1 MLGLTIA
8 CELDEHRPLSAGSGV
23 RTALPDESRLLFDDE
38 HLLVSSATRQ
48 AYPLAVFETPS
59 GTLILEGRI
68 YSARPESLSGQLTTL
83 AEEIARERD
92 SRSRLAHW
100 LRETDGDFVLLFIE
114 RRRRRLLLLTD
125 LFGRLPVYWTPGGSR
140 IVISRSLRLAGQLA
154 GRRSPD
160 PMAIAQYLLL
170 QYPVGGRTLLDG
182 VRRIPPASAVSL
194 DRATGSA
201 RLDVLHRFNF
211 DVAANAETPIREDA
225 EVLRTLVTEACRRR
239 HGSVE
244 GSHSVV
250 SLSGGLDSRAI
261 AGALRC
267 AELPFRAATILDA
280 NGGSL
285 HDARGAEQIA
295 ALLGVPWHLYR
306 LPRATG
312 AEALELLSIK
322 DGMNPLGMSFI
333 INFLRRLQADWGEG
347 AGLFTGDGGDK
358 VLPCLSPAWTPKTL
372 EQVAHMLIADQH
384 VWPLDRVAEISSV
397 TIEAIVEELAAA
409 LRDYPETSLANKY
422 VHFLVYE
429 RAHKY
434 LFEGEDRNRA
444 YLWPMSP
451 FYAPPVF
458 EYAMGCGQRKKRRY
472 RLYRELLGRMLP
484 QAGSVPNANWGFGVS
499 TPGTGAL
506 LAGRELFLRLPR
518 WLRVAVRRG
527 GGAASCAG
535 LRRCLLEQLNGHTR
549 VRDQLRVDAARDG
562 VATASREQAEVLL
575 TVVSAVEWLGGGA
588 STLERYRAIELE

>member
-1 MLGLTIA
+1 MLGLTVV
-8 CELDEHRPLSAGSGV
+8 CELDEHRPFSAGSSV
-23 RTALPDESRLLFDDE
+23 RTTLPDGSCLLVDDE
-38 HLLVSSATRQ
+38 GLLVSTTTRGE
-48 AYPLAVFETPS
+48 YPLAVFETPS
-59 GTLILEGRI
+59 GTFILEGRT
-68 YSARPESLSGQLTTL
+68 YGSRPESLSAFFTTL
-83 AEEIARERD
+83 AEEMAHD
-92 SRSRLAHW
+92 GHSPSRLVQW
-100 LRETDGDFVLLFIE
+100 LRGTDGDFILLFIE
-114 RRRRRLLLLTD
+114 KRRSQLVLLTD
-125 LFGRLPVYWTPGGSR
+125 LFGRLPVYWIPGGSR

-160 PMAIAQYLLL
+160 PMAMAQYLLL
-170 QYPVGGRTLLDG
+170 QYPVGGRTLLEG
-182 VRRIPPASAVSL
+182 VRRIPPASAVFI
-194 DRATGSA
+194 DRATGRA
-201 RLDVLHRFNF
+201 RLEVLHRFDF
-211 DVAANAETPIREDA
+211 DVAANTETPIREDA
-225 EVLRTLVTEACRRR
+225 EILCTLVTEACRRR
-239 HGSVE
+239 HGSVQ
-244 GSHSVV
+244 GGHSVV

-280 NGGSL
+280 NGCSFD
-285 HDARGAEQIA
+285 DARGAEQIA
-295 ALLGVPWHLYR
+295 ALLGVPWHLYQ

-333 INFLRRLQADWGEG
+333 INFLRRLRADWGEG

-358 VLPCLSPAWTPKTL
+358 VLPCLAPAWTPKTL
-372 EQVAHMLIADQH
+372 EQVAHMLIADQQ
-384 VWPLDRVAEISSV
+384 VWPLDRVAEISGV
-397 TIEAIVEELAAA
+397 TIEAIVEELAAT

-472 RLYRELLGRMLP
+472 RLYRELLSRTLP

-499 TPGTGAL
+499 TPATGAL

-527 GGAASCAG
+527 RGAASCAG

-549 VRDQLRVDAARDG
+549 VRDQLRVGAARDG

>member
-1 MLGLTIA
+1 MLGLTVA
-8 CELDEHRPLSAGSGV
+8 CELDQRRPLSARGGV
-23 RTALPDESRLLFDDE
+23 RAALPNESC
-38 HLLVSSATRQ
+38 LLVDEEGLLVWSTIRG
-48 AYPLAVFETPS
+48 AYPLAVFDTPS
-59 GTLILEGRI
+59 GTLMLEGRI
-68 YSARPESLSGQLTTL
+68 YSSRPESLSGSLTTL
-83 AEEIARERD
+83 AEEIAREGY
-92 SRSRLAHW
+92 SQSRLARW
-100 LRETDGDFVLLFIE
+100 LRETDGDFVLLFIG
-114 RRRRRLLLLTD
+114 RRSRQLVLLTD

-140 IVISRSLRLAGQLA
+140 IIISRSLRLAGQLA
-154 GRRSPD
+154 GRRDPD

-170 QYPVGGRTLLDG
+170 QYPVAERTFLEG
-182 VRRIPPASAVSL
+182 VRRIPPASAVFV

-211 DVAANAETPIREDA
+211 DVAANADTPIREDA
-225 EVLRTLVTEACRRR
+225 EVLRTLITEACRRR
-239 HGSVE
+239 HGSVQTDNA
-244 GSHSVV
+244 VL

-261 AGALRC
+261 AGALCC

-280 NGGSL
+280 NGCCL
-285 HDARGAEQIA
+285 DDARGAEQIA

-312 AEALELLSIK
+312 AEALELLRIK

-333 INFLRRLQADWGEG
+333 INFLRRLRADWGEG

-358 VLPCLSPAWTPKTL
+358 VLPSLVPAWTPRTL

-384 VWPLDRVAEISSV
+384 VWPLDRAAEISSV
-397 TIEAIVEELAAA
+397 TIEAVVEELAAV

-444 YLWPMSP
+444 YLWPMTP

-458 EYAMGCGQRKKRRY
+458 EYAMRCGQRKKRRY
-472 RLYRELLGRMLP
+472 RLYRELLSLMLP

-518 WLRVAVRRG
+518 WLRVTVRRRR
-527 GGAASCAG
+527 GAASCAG
-535 LRRCLLEQLNGHTR
+535 LRRCLLEQLNGHGR
-549 VRDQLRVDAARDG
+549 VRDELRVDAARDG

-575 TVVSAVEWLGGGA
+575 TVVSAVEWLGGGQ
-588 STLERYRAIELE
+588 STLERYRTVALE

>member
-1 MLGLTIA
+1 MLGLTVV

-23 RTALPDESRLLFDDE
+23 RTTLQDESCLLVDDE
-38 HLLVSSATRQ
+38 GLLVSTTTRG
-48 AYPLAVFETPS
+48 AYPLAVFKTPS
-59 GTLILEGRI
+59 GTLILEGRV
-68 YSARPESLSGQLTTL
+68 YGSRPASLSASLTTL
-83 AEEIARERD
+83 AEEIARD
-92 SRSRLAHW
+92 GHSPSRLAQW

-114 RRRRRLLLLTD
+114 RRRRRLVLLTD
-125 LFGRLPVYWTPGGSR
+125 LFGRLPVYWTPGDSR
-140 IVISRSLRLAGQLA
+140 IVISRNLRLAGRLA
-154 GRRSPD
+154 GRQSPD

-170 QYPVGGRTLLDG
+170 QYPVGGRTLLEG
-182 VRRIPPASAVSL
+182 VRRIPPASAVFI
-194 DRATGSA
+194 DRASGTA

-225 EVLRTLVTEACRRR
+225 EVLRTLVTDACRRR
-239 HGSVE
+239 HRSVQNA
-244 GSHSVV
+244 HSVL

-280 NGGSL
+280 NGCSL
-285 HDARGAEQIA
+285 HDARSAEQIA

-333 INFLRRLQADWGEG
+333 INFLRRLRADWGEG

-358 VLPCLSPAWTPKTL
+358 VLPSLAPAWTPRTL
-372 EQVAHMLIADQH
+372 EQVAQMLIADQH

-458 EYAMGCGQRKKRRY
+458 EYAMGCGQKKKRRY
-472 RLYRELLGRMLP
+472 RLYRELLSRMLP

-506 LAGRELFLRLPR
+506 LVGRELFLRLPR
-518 WLRVAVRRG
+518 WLRVTVRRG
-527 GGAASCAG
+527 QGAASCAG

-549 VRDQLRVDAARDG
+549 VRDELRVDAARDG
-562 VATASREQAEVLL
+562 VATASQEQAEVLL

-588 STLERYRAIELE
+588 STLERYRDIELE

>member
-23 RTALPDESRLLFDDE
+23 RTALPDESRLLVDDE

-68 YSARPESLSGQLTTL
+68 YSSRPESVSGSLTTL
-83 AEEIARERD
+83 AEEIAREGH
-92 SRSRLAHW
+92 SPSRLARW
-100 LRETDGDFVLLFIE
+100 LRETDGDFVLLFIG
-114 RRRRRLLLLTD
+114 RRRRRLVLLTD
-125 LFGRLPVYWTPGGSR
+125 LFGRLPVYWTPEGSR

-154 GRRSPD
+154 GRRDPD
-160 PMAIAQYLLL
+160 PMAIAEYLLL
-170 QYPVGGRTLLDG
+170 QYPVGGRTLLEG
-182 VRRIPPASAVSL
+182 VRRIPPASAVFI
-194 DRATGSA
+194 DRVSGTA
-201 RLDVLHRFNF
+201 RLEVLHRFNF
-211 DVAANAETPIREDA
+211 DAAANAETPIREDA
-225 EVLRTLVTEACRRR
+225 DVLRTLVTEACRRR
-239 HGSVE
+239 HRSVE
-244 GSHSVV
+244 GDDVV
-250 SLSGGLDSRAI
+250 LSLSGGLDSRAI
-261 AGALRC
+261 AGALRS
-267 AELPFRAATILDA
+267 AQLPFRAATILDA
-280 NGGSL
+280 NDCSL
-285 HDARGAEQIA
+285 DDVRSAEQIA
-295 ALLGVPWHLYR
+295 ELLGVPWHLYR

-333 INFLRRLQADWGEG
+333 VNFLRRLRADWGEG

-358 VLPCLSPAWTPKTL
+358 VLPSLAPVSTPKTL
-372 EQVAHMLIADQH
+372 EEVARMIIADQH

-397 TIEAIVEELAAA
+397 TSEAMMEELAAA
-409 LRDYPETSLANKY
+409 LRDYPETSLSNKY

-444 YLWPMSP
+444 YLWPMTP

-458 EYAMGCGQRKKRRY
+458 EYAMRCGQKKKRRY
-472 RLYRELLGRMLP
+472 RLYRELLGCMLP
-484 QAGSVPNANWGFGVS
+484 QAASVPNANWGFGVS
-499 TPGTGAL
+499 APGTGAL

-518 WLRVAVRRG
+518 WLRVTLRRG
-527 GGAASCAG
+527 GGAASCTG
-535 LRRCLLEQLNGHTR
+535 VRRCLHEQLNGRAR
-549 VRDQLRVDAARDG
+549 VRGVLRVDAARDG

-575 TVVSAVEWLGGGA
+575 TVVSAMEWLGGDP
-588 STLERYRAIELE
+588 STLECFRTVDLE

>member
-1 MLGLTIA
+1 MLGLTVV

-23 RTALPDESRLLFDDE
+23 RTTLQDESCLLVDDE
-38 HLLVSSATRQ
+38 GLLVSTTTRG
-48 AYPLAVFETPS
+48 AYPLAVFKTPS
-59 GTLILEGRI
+59 GTLILEGRV
-68 YSARPESLSGQLTTL
+68 YGSRPASLSASLTTL
-83 AEEIARERD
+83 AEEIARD
-92 SRSRLAHW
+92 GHSPSRLAQW

-114 RRRRRLLLLTD
+114 RRRRRLVLLTD
-125 LFGRLPVYWTPGGSR
+125 LFGRLPVYWTPGDSR
-140 IVISRSLRLAGQLA
+140 IVISRNLRLAGRLA
-154 GRRSPD
+154 GRQSPD

-170 QYPVGGRTLLDG
+170 QYPVGGRTLLEG
-182 VRRIPPASAVSL
+182 VRRIPPASAVFI
-194 DRATGSA
+194 DRASGSA

-225 EVLRTLVTEACRRR
+225 EVLRTLVTDACRRR
-239 HGSVE
+239 HRSVQNA
-244 GSHSVV
+244 HSVL

-280 NGGSL
+280 NGCSL
-285 HDARGAEQIA
+285 HDARSAEQIA

-333 INFLRRLQADWGEG
+333 INFLRRLRADWGEG

-358 VLPCLSPAWTPKTL
+358 VLPSLAPAWTPRTL
-372 EQVAHMLIADQH
+372 EQVAQMLIADQH

-458 EYAMGCGQRKKRRY
+458 EYAMGCGQKKKRRY
-472 RLYRELLGRMLP
+472 RLYRELLSRMLP

-506 LAGRELFLRLPR
+506 LVGRELFLRLPR
-518 WLRVAVRRG
+518 WLRVTVRRG
-527 GGAASCAG
+527 QGAASCAG

-549 VRDQLRVDAARDG
+549 VRDELRVDAARDG
-562 VATASREQAEVLL
+562 VATASQEQAEVLL

-588 STLERYRAIELE
+588 STLERYRDIELE